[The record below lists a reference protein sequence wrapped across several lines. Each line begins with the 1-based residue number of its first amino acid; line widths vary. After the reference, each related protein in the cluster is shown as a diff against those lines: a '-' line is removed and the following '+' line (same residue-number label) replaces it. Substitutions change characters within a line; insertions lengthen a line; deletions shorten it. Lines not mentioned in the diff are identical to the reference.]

1 MSLYAEAALERTMKV
16 QEVILRAMS
25 GRIQWWQAAEILGL
39 SCRSM
44 RRWKDRYEEHGYDG
58 LWDRRRQ
65 RPSPKRVPWETAQK
79 VLRLYGQHYRDYNVL
94 HFHQKLQSEHGIA
107 LSYTWVK
114 SALQGAGLVTK
125 EAPRQPHRQRRE
137 RRPLPGM
144 LLFVDGSSHAWIPA
158 LAPARQDLVAFMDD
172 ANNRVY
178 SAWLVE
184 EEGTRTV
191 MAGLRE
197 VLEKRGLF
205 CSLYTDRGSHFFHT
219 PKAGG
224 AVDKGQL
231 TQIGRALAALRIE
244 HIPSYSPQG
253 RGRMERLFG
262 SWQGRLPQELGTAG
276 VADVAAAN
284 RYIHQVFQRWH
295 NAHWSV
301 PAAEK
306 GTAFVPLGGVDLE
319 GILCVQQERVV
330 AADNTVVLG
339 NRRLQIAPNALRCS
353 FAKCAVKVCEHLDG
367 TWSVRY
373 GPHVLGRWD
382 GDGKVLAMRK
392 AA

>member
-44 RRWKDRYEEHGYDG
+44 RRWKERYQQHGYDG

-94 HFHQKLQSEHGIA
+94 HFHEKLQSEHGIA

-114 SALQGAGLVTK
+114 SALQGAGLVAK

-184 EEGTRTV
+184 EESTRTV

-205 CSLYTDRGSHFFHT
+205 CALYTDRGSHFFHT

-224 AVDKGQL
+224 PVDKGQL

-276 VADVAAAN
+276 VRDLAAAN
-284 RYIHQVFQRWH
+284 RYIHEVFQRWH

-301 PAAEK
+301 AAAEK
-306 GTAFVPLGGVDLE
+306 GTAFVPLGAVDLE

-330 AADNTVVLG
+330 AADNTVVVG
-339 NRRLQIAPNALRCS
+339 NRRLQIEPSALRCS
-353 FAKCAVKVCEHLDG
+353 FAKCSVKVCEHLDG
-367 TWSVRY
+367 RWSVRY

-382 GDGKVLAMRK
+382 AGGKVLAMRK